1 MHASVAL
8 YGLVMVPMPL
18 MFLTFRTKL
27 DRFNARENRGCSDD
41 TNFVILAVGN
51 LTRIHAMLL
60 WALRICAPK
69 ARSSASGKKAWRRST
84 RGSVLLR
91 LLTTVRGPRGENGFV
106 VVPLGTIAG
115 WLFSAYWQIGRCKS
129 ITFSCSISQQ
139 DKSVLWAY
147 LLIAAVNCTSLKYIG
162 HC

>member
-1 MHASVAL
+1 MRASVAL
-8 YGLVMVPMPL
+8 YGLVMVPIPL

-27 DRFNARENRGCSDD
+27 DRFNARETRRCSDD

-51 LTRIHAMLL
+51 RTRIHAVLL

-69 ARSSASGKKAWRRST
+69 ARSSASGKAWRRST

-91 LLTTVRGPRGENGFV
+91 LLTTVRGPRGENGFI

-115 WLFSAYWQIGRCKS
+115 WLFSAYWQMQS
-129 ITFSCSISQQ
+129 ITFSSSQH
-139 DKSVLWAY
+139 DNVRSVGLS
-147 LLIAAVNCTSLKYIG
+147 LNCGNITS
-162 HC
+162 